1 MNFEKCAANCGK
13 FAWRNEK
20 YCLTCLK
27 KIAEENKNTNISELP
42 EIKKQREMIQKNAP
56 AERKT
61 FWKLM
66 QKKLKELGDPF
77 TIRPSIAN
85 GEYRHWASIYSKGSV
100 DMSTDF
106 LVQKGILRIEL
117 YIKENLILYKVLKEH
132 KADIEKLIG
141 TPLIYTDGEKN
152 PNIKWIKKE
161 WTFIPYNYEDY
172 ERVIDTALPTMIRFV
187 NILKGFL

>member
-66 QKKLKELGDPF
+66 QKKF
-77 TIRPSIAN
+77 
-85 GEYRHWASIYSKGSV
+85 
-100 DMSTDF
+100 MS
-106 LVQKGILRIEL
+106 LQ
-117 YIKENLILYKVLKEH
+117 NNVLKF
-132 KADIEKLIG
+132 KRQILNLLKKLY
-141 TPLIYTDGEKN
+141 LLL
-152 PNIKWIKKE
+152 
-161 WTFIPYNYEDY
+161 F
-172 ERVIDTALPTMIRFV
+172 
-187 NILKGFL
+187 